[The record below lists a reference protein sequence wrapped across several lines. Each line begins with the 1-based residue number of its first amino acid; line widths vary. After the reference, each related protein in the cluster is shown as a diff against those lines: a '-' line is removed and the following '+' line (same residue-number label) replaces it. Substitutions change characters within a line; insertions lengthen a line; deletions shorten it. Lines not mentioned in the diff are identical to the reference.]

1 MVVSRAQQAGKGR
14 NCLVGK
20 GLSLELLKYLE
31 LDTNVGYTQ
40 GKKKLGVQTTGKF

>member
-1 MVVSRAQQAGKGR
+1 MKLIGTECRLVVSRAQQAGKGR

-31 LDTNVGYTQ
+31 LDTNVGYTA
-40 GKKKLGVQTTGKF
+40 L